1 MTRKLKDWVIPT
13 LSLFVLIG
21 GFFTYTLIN
30 RLINYNDPEVVPTVE
45 LSEDE
50 TINVDNDVTD
60 NVAIKP
66 YTDTN
71 VEISKYYYKNSD
83 QEEKQIKSLIRY
95 ENIYMPNTGILYRN
109 NNEFSINSILDGT
122 ITNIKEDEILGNII
136 EIEHEN
142 NLVSVYENVTNIT
155 LKVGDKVKK
164 GDVIATSLPNKLDN
178 DNGYALHF
186 EVYKEGKI
194 VNPEEIFNS

>member
-1 MTRKLKDWVIPT
+1 
-13 LSLFVLIG
+13 
-21 GFFTYTLIN
+21 
-30 RLINYNDPEVVPTVE
+30 
-45 LSEDE
+45 
-50 TINVDNDVTD
+50 
-60 NVAIKP
+60 
-66 YTDTN
+66 
-71 VEISKYYYKNSD
+71 
-83 QEEKQIKSLIRY
+83 
-95 ENIYMPNTGILYRN
+95 MPNTGILYRN